1 MSTNLSS
8 QAEAV
13 LNVRVVVGKPQPD
26 GSIRVSTDRRFK
38 NTATRLMTESICN
51 YLSGAENTYKR
62 GHGRPNYMGIGT
74 MGITKQPANADAKA
88 EVAYNF
94 EDKTYVEGETTRPW
108 FESTSLALTTVCG
121 PVNTDTDGNNLH
133 FWDPSMAW
141 GKDGFTGEPSTEPIF
156 QGELCTNLKHYAEES
171 EEGTRVYDDIERI
184 PILRADVLS
193 DCPADWDYGVDGYSS
208 RVIFYAYASV
218 EWVHN
223 LLKPVYK
230 EIVKDPTTDEETIV
244 VHEVGPQLDKMAISE
259 FGLYEKN
266 NTDPH
271 GLETMLAGFRVPSAD
286 DLVYVTDG
294 EVILIEWRVTVR
306 AVMPNEGVVIT
317 SEPAPTGLNIY
328 GEYMGENPQ
337 LDKKVQFTGVVR
349 GPAGVRQGIVWSI
362 DNNSEYSSRTHI
374 DDNGLLIVGN
384 DETSAVVYV
393 TGASVVDP
401 FILSKTAVLTGL
413 LKDFVTGINLTTETI
428 DMSNIQFRATV
439 LGRGAF
445 SSGVTWSLQGAE
457 SPGTTISQSGLLTLD
472 FTETSDKLKITARS
486 TQDHSVYSVAAVVRI
501 DKTAGTYVIS
511 DFTILTEGGE

>member
-1 MSTNLSS
+1 
-8 QAEAV
+8 
-13 LNVRVVVGKPQPD
+13 
-26 GSIRVSTDRRFK
+26 
-38 NTATRLMTESICN
+38 
-51 YLSGAENTYKR
+51 
-62 GHGRPNYMGIGT
+62 
-74 MGITKQPANADAKA
+74 
-88 EVAYNF
+88 
-94 EDKTYVEGETTRPW
+94 
-108 FESTSLALTTVCG
+108 
-121 PVNTDTDGNNLH
+121 
-133 FWDPSMAW
+133 
-141 GKDGFTGEPSTEPIF
+141 
-156 QGELCTNLKHYAEES
+156 
-171 EEGTRVYDDIERI
+171 
-184 PILRADVLS
+184 
-193 DCPADWDYGVDGYSS
+193 
-208 RVIFYAYASV
+208 
-218 EWVHN
+218 
-223 LLKPVYK
+223 
-230 EIVKDPTTDEETIV
+230 
-244 VHEVGPQLDKMAISE
+244 MAISE

-306 AVMPNEGVVIT
+306 ADMPNQGVVIT

-328 GEYMGENPQ
+328 GEYLGENPQ

-362 DNNSEYSSRTHI
+362 DDNPDYSSRTHI